1 MYIYS
6 FSFPQGGTVQLLGMT
21 DSPYVRR
28 VAVTMQLL
36 GLVYEHRPISVFRTY
51 DQFKAVNPV
60 VRIPT
65 LVCDDGEQLMD
76 SHLIIDYLEGL
87 AGRSLMPEEMSARR
101 RALRL
106 LGLATVAC
114 EKTGQVVHE
123 YHVRTP
129 ELRSGPW
136 LARVLEQLVAALRL
150 LEIELTA
157 QPFGEQLD
165 QASLTVAITWR
176 FTQIYVK
183 DSIVPMDFPALAA
196 HSAWAERQAAFRAVP
211 AE

>member
-1 MYIYS
+1 M
-6 FSFPQGGTVQLLGMT
+6 QLLGMT

-28 VAVTMQLL
+28 VAITMQLL
-36 GLVYEHRPISVFRTY
+36 GLAYEHRPISVFRAY
-51 DQFKAVNPV
+51 GEFRAINPV

-76 SHLIIDYLEGL
+76 SHLIIDYLECL
-87 AGRSLMPEEMSARR
+87 AGRSLMPAELPARR

-106 LGLATVAC
+106 LGLATAAC

-136 LARVLEQLVAALRL
+136 LARVLEQLVAALNL
-150 LEIELTA
+150 LESEVA
-157 QPFGEQLD
+157 GQPFGEELD
-165 QASLTVAITWR
+165 QASLTVAVTWR
-176 FTQIYVK
+176 FTQLYVK
-183 DSIVPMDFPALAA
+183 DSILPADFPALAA
-196 HSAWAERQAAFRAVP
+196 HSAWAERQPAFLAVP

>member
-1 MYIYS
+1 M
-6 FSFPQGGTVQLLGMT
+6 QLLGMT

-28 VAVTMQLL
+28 VAITMQLL
-36 GLVYEHRPISVFRTY
+36 GLAYEHRPISVFRTY
-51 DQFKAVNPV
+51 AEFKAINPV

-76 SHLIIDYLEGL
+76 SHLIIDYLEHL
-87 AGRSLMPEEMSARR
+87 AGRSLMPEELSARR
-101 RALRL
+101 RALKL
-106 LGLATVAC
+106 LGLATAAC

-129 ELRSGPW
+129 ELRSEPW
-136 LARVLEQLVAALRL
+136 LARVYEQLKAALGL
-150 LEIELTA
+150 LERELVA
-157 QPFGEQLD
+157 QPFGDQLD

-183 DSIVPMDFPALAA
+183 DRILAADFPALAA
-196 HSAWAERQAAFRAVP
+196 HSAWAERQAAFLAVP